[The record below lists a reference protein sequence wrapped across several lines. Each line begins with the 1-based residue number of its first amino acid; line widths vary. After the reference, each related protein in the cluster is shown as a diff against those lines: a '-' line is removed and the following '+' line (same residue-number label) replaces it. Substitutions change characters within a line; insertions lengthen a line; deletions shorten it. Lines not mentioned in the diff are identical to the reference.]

1 MIMAPKEMVRSVSQL
16 LFSYL
21 PDRTVSWE
29 DGAGVVRLGTPRI
42 EAAWPESRAQF
53 VLQEIGEYLR
63 RWAHRSGVVDARFPP
78 AGSTERFTVGTP
90 LGISA
95 SLLETAFYCR
105 DCFRFIPKLRTG
117 DTRYECPDCR
127 RQTLRQVSYVFVHG
141 CGELTPIGDSMPQ
154 ESTRKPGSI
163 YWAPIRC
170 MHCPDGGLLRLDA
183 RSERLSALRVYCA
196 RCNAEVIQRPLA
208 RCPYCLPRLTGTGGQ
223 LAFRTAMRITRH
235 SANNAYYPHLT
246 TVLRLDRPRAVQDSP
261 DLAWLQG
268 LLPRDERAPSG
279 GVSTTL
285 VDLVAKLTAA
295 EQRGDAAA
303 AERLRREIAAAA
315 SARTETQVE
324 RVAHRPSALLP
335 DVLQSVRESVALLS
349 TVHRIDVAS
358 LHGGN
363 GASHSGDLFQRLGIS
378 RMEVVEDLPV
388 ITAVFGY
395 SRRSP
400 DPQYLEERAAE
411 PFPTTLRPFPT
422 LDEDAARVLGRP
434 QAVGTVPILAREGL
448 HEGLAI
454 YLEPKAVLEWLKA
467 NGAALSSG
475 NDRARLTSILEGLE
489 PVQKYYDDIWNHRLR
504 RLLFGLLH
512 SVSHCA
518 MKALSRTA
526 GLEETSISEY
536 MFPPLLGCV
545 VFGTSS
551 MPLGGV
557 RTTARDRLLEF
568 LDAMYEEARRCVYDP
583 DCLQRQGA
591 CHSCIHVPE
600 IGCRVFNHGL
610 SRAFL
615 VGGHAPW
622 VPTSDRTQVVGY
634 WATTQTVS
642 R

>member
-1 MIMAPKEMVRSVSQL
+1 
-16 LFSYL
+16 
-21 PDRTVSWE
+21 
-29 DGAGVVRLGTPRI
+29 
-42 EAAWPESRAQF
+42 
-53 VLQEIGEYLR
+53 
-63 RWAHRSGVVDARFPP
+63 
-78 AGSTERFTVGTP
+78 
-90 LGISA
+90 
-95 SLLETAFYCR
+95 
-105 DCFRFIPKLRTG
+105 
-117 DTRYECPDCR
+117 
-127 RQTLRQVSYVFVHG
+127 
-141 CGELTPIGDSMPQ
+141 
-154 ESTRKPGSI
+154 
-163 YWAPIRC
+163 
-170 MHCPDGGLLRLDA
+170 
-183 RSERLSALRVYCA
+183 
-196 RCNAEVIQRPLA
+196 
-208 RCPYCLPRLTGTGGQ
+208 
-223 LAFRTAMRITRH
+223 MRITRH
-235 SANNAYYPHLT
+235 SANNAYYPHST

-268 LLPRDERAPSG
+268 LLPEGERAPSG

-285 VDLVAKLTAA
+285 VDLVAQLTAA
-295 EQRGDAAA
+295 EQRCDAAA
-303 AERLRREIAAAA
+303 AQRLRREIAAAA
-315 SARTETQVE
+315 SVRTQTPVE
-324 RVAHRPSALLP
+324 QVAHRPSALLP

-349 TVHRIDVAS
+349 TVHRTDVAS
-358 LHGGN
+358 LRSN
-363 GASHSGDLFQRLGIS
+363 GESHSSDLFKRLGIS
-378 RMEVVEDLPV
+378 RIEVVEDLPV

-400 DPQYLEERAAE
+400 DPQYFEERAAE

-454 YLEPKAVLEWLKA
+454 YLELKAVLEWLKA
-467 NGAALSSG
+467 NGVALSSG
-475 NDRARLTSILEGLE
+475 NDRARLTNILESLE

-568 LDAMYEEARRCVYDP
+568 LDATYEEAMRCVYDP
-583 DCLQRQGA
+583 DCLQREGA

-622 VPTSDRTQVVGY
+622 LPTSDRTQVVGY
-634 WATTQTVS
+634 WATTPRVS
-642 R
+642 A

>member
-1 MIMAPKEMVRSVSQL
+1 
-16 LFSYL
+16 
-21 PDRTVSWE
+21 
-29 DGAGVVRLGTPRI
+29 
-42 EAAWPESRAQF
+42 
-53 VLQEIGEYLR
+53 
-63 RWAHRSGVVDARFPP
+63 
-78 AGSTERFTVGTP
+78 
-90 LGISA
+90 
-95 SLLETAFYCR
+95 
-105 DCFRFIPKLRTG
+105 
-117 DTRYECPDCR
+117 
-127 RQTLRQVSYVFVHG
+127 
-141 CGELTPIGDSMPQ
+141 
-154 ESTRKPGSI
+154 
-163 YWAPIRC
+163 
-170 MHCPDGGLLRLDA
+170 
-183 RSERLSALRVYCA
+183 
-196 RCNAEVIQRPLA
+196 
-208 RCPYCLPRLTGTGGQ
+208 
-223 LAFRTAMRITRH
+223 MRITRH

-246 TVLRLDRPRAVQDSP
+246 TVLRLDRPKAVQDSP
-261 DLAWLQG
+261 DLGWLQG
-268 LLPRDERAPSG
+268 LLPEDERAPSG

-315 SARTETQVE
+315 SARIETRVEQVP
-324 RVAHRPSALLP
+324 HRASALLP

-358 LHGGN
+358 LHGN
-363 GASHSGDLFQRLGIS
+363 GASHSGDLLKRMGIS

-454 YLEPKAVLEWLKA
+454 YLEPSVVLEWLRA
-467 NGAALSSG
+467 NGVTVSAPT
-475 NDRARLTSILEGLE
+475 DRDRLTGMLEGLE
-489 PVQKYYDDIWNHRLR
+489 PVQRYYDDIWDHRLR
-504 RLLFGLLH
+504 RLVFGLLH

-536 MFPPLLGCV
+536 LFPPLLGCV

-568 LDAMYEEARRCVYDP
+568 LDAMYEEAMRCIYDP
-583 DCLQRQGA
+583 DCLQREGA

-622 VPTSDRTQVVGY
+622 APTSDRTQVVGF
-634 WATTQTVS
+634 WATTPKVS
-642 R
+642 A

>member
-1 MIMAPKEMVRSVSQL
+1 
-16 LFSYL
+16 
-21 PDRTVSWE
+21 
-29 DGAGVVRLGTPRI
+29 
-42 EAAWPESRAQF
+42 
-53 VLQEIGEYLR
+53 
-63 RWAHRSGVVDARFPP
+63 
-78 AGSTERFTVGTP
+78 
-90 LGISA
+90 
-95 SLLETAFYCR
+95 
-105 DCFRFIPKLRTG
+105 
-117 DTRYECPDCR
+117 
-127 RQTLRQVSYVFVHG
+127 
-141 CGELTPIGDSMPQ
+141 
-154 ESTRKPGSI
+154 
-163 YWAPIRC
+163 
-170 MHCPDGGLLRLDA
+170 
-183 RSERLSALRVYCA
+183 
-196 RCNAEVIQRPLA
+196 
-208 RCPYCLPRLTGTGGQ
+208 
-223 LAFRTAMRITRH
+223 
-235 SANNAYYPHLT
+235 
-246 TVLRLDRPRAVQDSP
+246 
-261 DLAWLQG
+261 
-268 LLPRDERAPSG
+268 
-279 GVSTTL
+279 
-285 VDLVAKLTAA
+285 
-295 EQRGDAAA
+295 
-303 AERLRREIAAAA
+303 
-315 SARTETQVE
+315 
-324 RVAHRPSALLP
+324 
-335 DVLQSVRESVALLS
+335 
-349 TVHRIDVAS
+349 
-358 LHGGN
+358 
-363 GASHSGDLFQRLGIS
+363 
-378 RMEVVEDLPV
+378 MEVVEDLPV

-454 YLEPKAVLEWLKA
+454 YLEPNAVLEWLKA

-475 NDRARLTSILEGLE
+475 SDRDRLTSILEGLE

-545 VFGTSS
+545 VFGTSN

-568 LDAMYEEARRCVYDP
+568 LDAMYEEAMRCVYDP
-583 DCLQRQGA
+583 DCLQREGA

-634 WATTQTVS
+634 WATTPRAS
-642 R
+642 A